1 MGIPAGIFYTI
12 MRASPPWIRSR
23 MWKWLYQRMAKSQ
36 KDSEFR
42 FMNYGYNDDNGIELE
57 IEDERDRLFIQL
69 YHMNIRDADLSGKN
83 VLEVGSGRG
92 GGAFWIAR
100 TLSPLSLTAVDYS
113 KDVINLCRTWYSDQ
127 ENLRFVVGNAEELP
141 FDPESFDVVYNVESS
156 HCYANIAAFLR
167 EVFRVLKPRG
177 KFCWTDIR
185 DRVRMVKLHQQFL
198 GTGFEI
204 LSSKEVTP
212 EVIDALDKIDQGR
225 REMIRKRAPAS
236 LRRSFETFGGVPGT
250 PVYQAFKNGEL
261 NYFRYLL
268 VKL

>member
-1 MGIPAGIFYTI
+1 M
-12 MRASPPWIRSR
+12 
-23 MWKWLYQRMAKSQ
+23 
-36 KDSEFR
+36 
-42 FMNYGYNDDNGIELE
+42 
-57 IEDERDRLFIQL
+57 
-69 YHMNIRDADLSGKN
+69 
-83 VLEVGSGRG
+83 
-92 GGAFWIAR
+92 
-100 TLSPLSLTAVDYS
+100 
-113 KDVINLCRTWYSDQ
+113 
-127 ENLRFVVGNAEELP
+127 VGNAEELP

-185 DRVRMVKLHQQFL
+185 DRVRMEKLHQQFL

-268 VKL
+268 VKP

>member
-1 MGIPAGIFYTI
+1 

-185 DRVRMVKLHQQFL
+185 DRVRMEKLHQQFL

-268 VKL
+268 VKP